1 MKQMKSLEY
10 CSEHALKIIYLS
22 RESRENYIQAIHEA
36 KESNW
41 ENVQKQMQKAHAS
54 YNSANT
60 LLKNIYDLA
69 LEADYG
75 NTLLLIQAE
84 TQVMETETIGIMTE
98 EFIALIK
105 TLLCDIYQKV

>member
-10 CSEHALKIIYLS
+10 CSDHALKIIHLS

-41 ENVQKQMQKAHAS
+41 ENVQMQMQKAHAS
-54 YNSANT
+54 YNYANS
-60 LLKNIYDLA
+60 LLKNVHDFA
-69 LEADYG
+69 VEVDYG
-75 NTLLLIQAE
+75 STLLLIQAE